1 MNNQQLEHIKI
12 FLHKCKIQM
21 NELTDL
27 DGMLIPREILL
38 DPENYKTVK
47 EDISILKNIFNSSAL
62 TSLQSTAESNQKWPL
77 LNLVR
82 QILKSCHFKMT
93 PKRVSAGYTK
103 DGKKLYRR
111 MFIVERLT
119 QANSSGL
126 SSDNLVSSTGLE
138 SSSSSTLGD
147 SIS

>member
-111 MFIVERLT
+111 MFIVERLN

>member
-1 MNNQQLEHIKI
+1 MNNQQIEHIKI

-38 DPENYKTVK
+38 DPEKYKTVK

-126 SSDNLVSSTGLE
+126 SSDNLGSSTGLE
-138 SSSSSTLGD
+138 PSSSSTLGD

>member
-1 MNNQQLEHIKI
+1 MNNQQIEHIKI

-138 SSSSSTLGD
+138 PSSSSTLGD

>member
-1 MNNQQLEHIKI
+1 
-12 FLHKCKIQM
+12 M

-111 MFIVERLT
+111 MFIVERLN